1 MKGKLLELGAIP
13 SGNTPAEFQQLIA
26 SDTKRYAQ
34 VIKDK
39 KITVD

>member
-1 MKGKLLELGAIP
+1 MKPAVIRALSTAIHL
-13 SGNTPAEFQQLIA
+13 AIEA
-26 SDTKRYAQ
+26 DRKRYAQ